1 MAKGAC
7 CALVSDGRLQAWV
20 PTWDGQCELCLFEV
34 FVFYVVESSESG
46 RGGRKGKKEVVNEEL
61 NQIHQVT

>member
-1 MAKGAC
+1 M
-7 CALVSDGRLQAWV
+7 